1 MVVLGEHRLAAWT
14 YMTMG
19 AQGCVDSPGWLKVPV
34 ASLVK
39 QESLVDAMGNAG
51 H

>member
-19 AQGCVDSPGWLKVPV
+19 AQGCVDSPGWPFRT
-34 ASLVK
+34 
-39 QESLVDAMGNAG
+39 ESIDGAIIG
-51 H
+51 